1 MTDNKHGHERDEL
14 IERRRDARRHQEIQR
29 ARALLRLLEKRPE
42 LREVIPLADLTGER
56 LLWSA

>member
-1 MTDNKHGHERDEL
+1 MTEHERDDL
-14 IERRRDARRHQEIQR
+14 IERRRDARLRQEIER

-42 LREVIPLADLTGER
+42 LRAVIPLADLTGER

>member
-1 MTDNKHGHERDEL
+1 MTDHERDEPAD
-14 IERRRDARRHQEIQR
+14 RRRDLRLRQELQR
-29 ARALLRLLEKRPE
+29 AQALLRLLEKRPE

>member
-1 MTDNKHGHERDEL
+1 MTDHERDEMA
-14 IERRRDARRHQEIQR
+14 ERRRDARLRQELQR
-29 ARALLRLLEKRPE
+29 ANALLRLLEKRPE

>member
-1 MTDNKHGHERDEL
+1 MTDDKQGHERDEMA
-14 IERRRDARRHQEIQR
+14 ERRRDARLRQEIQR